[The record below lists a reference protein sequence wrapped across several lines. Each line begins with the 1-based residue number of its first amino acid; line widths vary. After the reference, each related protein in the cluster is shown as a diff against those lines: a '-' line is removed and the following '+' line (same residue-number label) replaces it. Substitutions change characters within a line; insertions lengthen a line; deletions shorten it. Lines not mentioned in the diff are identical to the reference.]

1 MNKTLVKNILIAI
14 FVPTVISVGY
24 FGAIYALR
32 KNKEKKL
39 LGEVSKKISSERKV
53 LEGLNVDNIIA
64 DWKKTLSSMK
74 TDDFN
79 PFYDYFMATIPNE
92 KKNEINISVISEKGL
107 KAIKEKEIEKLFEDL
122 KKI

>member
-1 MNKTLVKNILIAI
+1 MNKTLVKNVLIALL
-14 FVPTVISVGY
+14 VPSVISVGY
-24 FGAIYALR
+24 FGTIYLLR
-32 KNKEKKL
+32 KNKEKKIL
-39 LGEVSKKISSERKV
+39 DEVTKKILSDKTK
-53 LEGLNVDNIIA
+53 LEGGNEELISN
-64 DWKKTLSSMK
+64 WKKTLSSMK

-122 KKI
+122 KNI

>member
-1 MNKTLVKNILIAI
+1 MNKTLVKNVLIALL
-14 FVPTVISVGY
+14 VPSVISVGY
-24 FGAIYALR
+24 FGTIYLLR
-32 KNKEKKL
+32 KNKEKKIL
-39 LGEVSKKISSERKV
+39 DEVTKKILSDKTK
-53 LEGLNVDNIIA
+53 LEGGNEELISN
-64 DWKKTLSSMK
+64 WKKTLSSMK

-107 KAIKEKEIEKLFEDL
+107 KAIKQKEIEKLFEDL

>member
-1 MNKTLVKNILIAI
+1 VNKTLVKNILIAVL
-14 FVPTVISVGY
+14 VPSVISVGY
-24 FGAIYALR
+24 FGTIYLLR
-32 KNKEKKL
+32 KNKEKKIL
-39 LGEVSKKISSERKV
+39 DEVTKKILSDKTK
-53 LEGLNVDNIIA
+53 LEGGNEELISN
-64 DWKKTLSSMK
+64 WKKTLSSMK

>member
-1 MNKTLVKNILIAI
+1 MNKTLVKNILIAVL
-14 FVPTVISVGY
+14 VPSVISVGY
-24 FGAIYALR
+24 FGTIYLLR
-32 KNKEKKL
+32 KNKEKKIL
-39 LGEVSKKISSERKV
+39 DEVTKKILSDKTK
-53 LEGLNVDNIIA
+53 LEGGNEELISN
-64 DWKKTLSSMK
+64 WKKTLSSMK

-107 KAIKEKEIEKLFEDL
+107 KAINGKEIEKLFEDL

>member
-1 MNKTLVKNILIAI
+1 MNKTLVKNILIAVL
-14 FVPTVISVGY
+14 VPSVISVGY
-24 FGAIYALR
+24 FGTIYLLR
-32 KNKEKKL
+32 KNKEKKIL
-39 LGEVSKKISSERKV
+39 DEVTKKILSDKTK
-53 LEGLNVDNIIA
+53 LEGGNEELISN
-64 DWKKTLSSMK
+64 WKKTLSSMK